1 MADKTIY
8 YARDLLEKGQDFVIA
23 KVVDSKG
30 STPRKK
36 GAWMLLRQDG
46 TTSGTV
52 GGGVLEAETEKLCLK
67 TLQTKEKDR
76 IYHFRLNGEEQHA
89 LDMRCGGDVHVQIQ
103 YIDAEH
109 PEDFVQDFGVETTA
123 FIFGAGHVAKA
134 LEPVLRHVDFRTVVI
149 DDRAEFANRDRFP
162 QAEEIR
168 VIPDFKKAFEGI
180 NIDMNSFIV
189 IVTRGHAGDY
199 DVLKEALRK
208 EPAYIGLMGSKKKN
222 AFLFDMLRQDGF
234 SEADIARIYAPVGLP
249 INAETPEE
257 IAISV
262 AAEMIK
268 VRAGRD

>member
-30 STPRKK
+30 STARKK

-52 GGGVLEAETEKLCLK
+52 GGGVLEAETEKLCLQ

-109 PEDFVQDFGVETTA
+109 PEDFVQDFSDIEEA
-123 FIFGAGHVAKA
+123 
-134 LEPVLRHVDFRTVVI
+134 DVI
-149 DDRAEFANRDRFP
+149 D
-162 QAEEIR
+162 
-168 VIPDFKKAFEGI
+168 
-180 NIDMNSFIV
+180 
-189 IVTRGHAGDY
+189 
-199 DVLKEALRK
+199 
-208 EPAYIGLMGSKKKN
+208 
-222 AFLFDMLRQDGF
+222 
-234 SEADIARIYAPVGLP
+234 EADVKMNQEIDKTR
-249 INAETPEE
+249 EE
-257 IAISV
+257 LDDLLSSWKQGG
-262 AAEMIK
+262 E
-268 VRAGRD
+268 